1 MILRFAALGILLAGA
16 VVADDDASR
25 AKLMGSW
32 ELTDAGK
39 DPQIWTFQA
48 KDAKGDVIHV
58 TNVAAQ
64 KTLMEFD
71 CDSFGHDCVVKD
83 NGKTA
88 KVSLYYNGPK
98 LIQMETRGPLICKR
112 AFVITGEGD
121 TMELVWE
128 IFAPSAKTETL
139 HFKRVSSA
147 AH

>member
-1 MILRFAALGILLAGA
+1 MILRIAALAALLVGG

-39 DPQIWTFQA
+39 DSQTWTFQA
-48 KDAKGDVIHV
+48 KDAHGDVIHV
-58 TNVAAQ
+58 TNAGAQ

-121 TMELVWE
+121 TMDLVLE
-128 IFAPSAKTETL
+128 IFAPSPKTETF
-139 HFKRVSSA
+139 HFRRVSAA